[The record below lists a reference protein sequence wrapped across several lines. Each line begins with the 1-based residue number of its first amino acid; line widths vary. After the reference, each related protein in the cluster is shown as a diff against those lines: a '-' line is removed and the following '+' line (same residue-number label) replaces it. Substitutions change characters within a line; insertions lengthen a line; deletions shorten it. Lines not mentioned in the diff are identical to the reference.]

1 MHRHVLDNSRTSFFF
16 CTRVR
21 KIQKSQEITNSIL
34 SKLNFLPFY
43 CFSSLAA
50 SLDFVVVVV
59 VVVVDSI
66 ATV

>member
-1 MHRHVLDNSRTSFFF
+1 MHRHVLDNSKTSFFSYSCSENTKVARDYKF
-16 CTRVR
+16 YFEST
-21 KIQKSQEITNSIL
+21 KS
-34 SKLNFLPFY
+34 PFY

-59 VVVVDSI
+59 DSI